1 MISIPGIKSI
11 LKCDK
16 GSLASTP
23 TNPIYVGLRDK
34 AKMTFPPFKTSK
46 EYKGRSTRNKLQ
58 AMLEY
63 ESMQPTL
70 LMLKGNFDHMNI
82 NCDVQVVSDKQAFT
96 ADSEDVFKFNSS
108 SFLLGLGFE
117 YMVSLERRSLKETL
131 KGAAD
136 YDIVKALIDSG
147 DSEAL
152 VAVAGIT
159 HPGGEDWA
167 LQRRINIMALES
179 PIATA
184 LYSPEEL
191 EDFKFSIKA
200 VETENA
206 DGQTTIDG
214 FDCSLDVTIKN
225 ASVTKVVAQLTK
237 ALGSNLLLKFA
248 NSGSYYDAFDF
259 NTGVLAQ
266 IDEPEISDDKRNMSI
281 KYFGQVRPYEFDFQF
296 GADKGGALSDNGL
309 NGGTVKVGY

>member
-16 GSLASTP
+16 GTLATTP
-23 TNPIYVGLRDK
+23 TTPIYVGLRDK

-46 EYKGRSTRNKLQ
+46 EHKGRSTRNKLQ

-63 ESMQPTL
+63 ESLQPTL

-82 NCDVQVVSDKQAFT
+82 NCDVQVVSEKQAFT
-96 ADSEDVFKFNSS
+96 ADSEDVFKFNAS

-117 YMVSLERRSLKETL
+117 YMINLERRSLKETL

-136 YDIVKALIDSG
+136 YDVVKALIDSG

-152 VAVAGIT
+152 VSVAGVT

-179 PIATA
+179 PIGTA
-184 LYSPEEL
+184 LYSAEEL
-191 EDFKFSIKA
+191 EDFSFSIKA
-200 VETENA
+200 IETENA

-214 FDCSLDVTIKN
+214 FDCSLNVTIKN
-225 ASVTKVVAQLTK
+225 ASVTKVVAQLNK
-237 ALGSNLLLKFA
+237 ALGSSVLVKFK
-248 NSGSYYDAFDF
+248 NSGSYYDLFDF

-266 IDEPEISDDKRNMSI
+266 IDEPEISDDKRNMVI
-281 KYFGQVRPYEFDFQF
+281 KYAGQVRPYEFDFQF
-296 GADKGGALSDNGL
+296 GSTKGGVDADGGL
-309 NGGTVKVGY
+309 NGGTVKIGY